1 MTRIG
6 FQRILTVGL
15 VLSLLAVFSTAG
27 AVNLISGADLT
38 LNKTSFAPG
47 EQIVVTF
54 KAPAGWARDAW
65 IGIIPSNI
73 AHGSETVND
82 QHDITYQYLEG
93 RTGGTMFFK
102 APAAGQWDMRMHDT
116 DGGGKETAYV
126 SFKVSGTA
134 ALIGTDQLWLDKAN
148 FATDEPIQVH
158 FQAPA
163 NWPENAWIGII
174 PSNIA
179 HGSETTNDQNDV
191 DYQYIKKRTSGIMTF
206 KSPGTGKW
214 DMRMHDTDNGGK
226 EIAYVSFTVGQVVI
240 SGTGKIWLNK
250 TVFAPG
256 ESIQVKFEAPAG
268 WSRDAWVGIIP
279 SNTAHGSET
288 VNDQYDITYQYIEG
302 RTSGVM
308 YFKAPGPGQWDI
320 RMHDTDAGGRE
331 IASLSFTVR

>member
-1 MTRIG
+1 MSRIG
-6 FQRILTVGL
+6 IQRILTFGL
-15 VLSLLAVFSTAG
+15 ILSLLAVFSTAG
-27 AVNLISGADLT
+27 AINLVSGVDLF
-38 LNKTSFAPG
+38 LNKTTFAPG

-65 IGIIPSNI
+65 IGIIPSSI

-82 QHDITYQYLEG
+82 QHDITYQYIEQ
-93 RTGGTMFFK
+93 RTSGTMTFK

-116 DGGGKETAYV
+116 DASGKEVAYV
-126 SFKVSGTA
+126 SFTVSGTA
-134 ALIGTDQLWLDKAN
+134 LVIGNDQLWLDKAN
-148 FATDEPIQVH
+148 FLPGESIQVH
-158 FQAPA
+158 FTAPA

-179 HGSETTNDQNDV
+179 HGSETTNDQYDV
-191 DYQYIKKRTSGIMTF
+191 DYQYIKKRTSGTMTF
-206 KSPGTGKW
+206 NSPGIGKW

-226 EIAYVSFTVGQVVI
+226 EITYVSFTVVQIVLG
-240 SGTGKIWLNK
+240 GTGKLWLNK

-256 ESIQVKFEAPAG
+256 ESIQVRFEAPAN
-268 WSRDAWVGIIP
+268 WPRDAWIGIIP
-279 SNTAHGSET
+279 SNIAHGNET

-308 YFKAPGPGQWDI
+308 YFKAPGVGQWDI

-331 IASLSFTVR
+331 ITYLSFTVR